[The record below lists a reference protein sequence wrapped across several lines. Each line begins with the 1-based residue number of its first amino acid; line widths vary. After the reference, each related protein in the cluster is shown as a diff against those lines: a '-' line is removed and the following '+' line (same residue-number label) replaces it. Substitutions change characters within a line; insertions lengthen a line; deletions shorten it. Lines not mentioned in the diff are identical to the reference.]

1 MSERSIPHHGQG
13 TSDVLPS
20 IPTADLRFLKG
31 DLFERAIAI
40 TRELAVTAS
49 RRDREGGTAKA
60 ERDLLRRSGLLGAII
75 PAELGGLGA
84 SWSEVLD
91 MVRLFARVD
100 GSLAHLFGFQHL
112 LLASARL
119 FGSRTQWQ
127 RLHRET
133 ATNDW
138 FWGNALN
145 PLDPSTTISA
155 VGSVFEVNGR
165 KSFSS
170 GSVDAD
176 QLLISAVDSVTGKLV
191 VAAIPSDRKGLA
203 ILGDWDNMGQRQTDS
218 GTVEFHHVPIER
230 AEIFSDPGPLGNT
243 YATLRPL
250 IAQLTLTNLYVGIAE
265 GAVHAARK
273 YTLTSRRAWPQ
284 STAACPAEDPLVLR
298 RYGEF
303 AVAVAGAGALADRAA
318 LSLDEDYASENALS
332 PERRGATAIEIATA
346 KVAATRA
353 VLEVTSEIFDVTGAR
368 ATASS
373 VNLDRFWRNA
383 RTHTLHDPVDY
394 KLIELGSH
402 TLNSA
407 LPNPS
412 FFS

>member
-1 MSERSIPHHGQG
+1 MSERSIPHHSQG
-13 TSDVLPS
+13 TSDTTPF
-20 IPTADLRFLKG
+20 IPTADLRYLKG
-31 DLFERAIAI
+31 ELFERAVSV
-40 TRELAVTAS
+40 TRDLAATAS

-60 ERDLLRRSGLLGAII
+60 ERDLLRRSGLLRAII
-75 PAELGGLGA
+75 PKEFGGLGA
-84 SWSEVLD
+84 TWPEALD
-91 MVRLFARVD
+91 IVRLFARVD
-100 GSLAHLFGFQHL
+100 GSLAHLVGFQHL

-119 FGSRTQWQ
+119 FGSPHQWQ
-127 RLHRET
+127 RLYRET
-133 ATNDW
+133 AANEW

-145 PLDPSTTISA
+145 PLDPSTTISPA
-155 VGSVFEVNGR
+155 GSAFEVNGR

-191 VAAIPSDRKGLA
+191 VAAIPGNRKGLA

-218 GTVEFHHVPIER
+218 GTVEFHRVSVER
-230 AEIFSDPGPLGNT
+230 DEIFSDPGPLGNT

-284 STAACPAEDPLVLR
+284 STAASPAEDPLVLR

-303 AVAVAGAGALADRAA
+303 TVAVAGAAALAERAA
-318 LSLDEDYASENALS
+318 LSLDEDYTSENALS

-346 KVAATRA
+346 KVAATKA
-353 VLEVTSEIFDVTGAR
+353 ALKVTSDIFDVTGAR
-368 ATASS
+368 ATATN

-394 KLIELGSH
+394 KLIELGSQ
-402 TLNSA
+402 TLNST
-407 LPNPS
+407 LPTPS